1 MDQELIYQKYQN
13 KDREQD
19 KDRLQLQKSVTDTTT
34 DQHGKGVGLQLG
46 RRPHDQV
53 GDTLK
58 YFPDVSFIFVL
69 LQKQMEICQT
79 GS

>member
-1 MDQELIYQKYQN
+1 M
-13 KDREQD
+13 
-19 KDRLQLQKSVTDTTT
+19 TDTTT
-34 DQHGKGVGLQLG
+34 AQHGKGVGLQLG

-58 YFPDVSFIFVL
+58 DFSDVSFIFVL

-79 GS
+79 EP